1 MITNTHLFRKLSSL
15 TLVVAFLISACGA
28 AETATIEPTV
38 DVNAIY
44 TQAAATIA
52 VGLTQTEQAKPT
64 ATPIPPTET
73 PEPTATLQPIDFAP
87 PTAAPT
93 IALVATQVGFPT
105 PTIDASAAFGCHNAT
120 LLADV
125 TVPYGANY
133 KPGDKFTKTWRIR
146 NTGSCDWNRG
156 FLLQFYGGDSFG
168 AATKTIDQK
177 IPAGGVME
185 ISIAMT
191 APNLPGTVSSYW
203 RLATE
208 AGKPFGSL
216 LGVTITLPAAAQ
228 TTTSP
233 TGCLN
238 AALVSQSPASG
249 AEIKQGDGFTTTL
262 VLQNTGSCEWNSDF
276 KITFVGGDMLGSDSA
291 KLRKGRINPGANV
304 EISLPMTAPSGMGQ
318 VVSSWQLASDEGVLF
333 GPVYTII
340 ITLK

>member
-1 MITNTHLFRKLSSL
+1 MKTNPSLSRTFASL
-15 TLVVAFLISACGA
+15 ALAFALLLGACSSA
-28 AETATIEPTV
+28 TPTPEPTV

-52 VGLTQTEQAKPT
+52 AELTQTEQAKPT

-73 PEPTATLQPIDFAP
+73 PEPTATLQPIDFSP
-87 PTAAPT
+87 PTEAPT
-93 IALVATQVGFPT
+93 IAAVATQAGFPT
-105 PTIDASAAFGCHNAT
+105 PTTDASAAFGCHNAT

-156 FLLQFYGGDSFG
+156 FLLTFIGGDSFG
-168 AATKTIDQK
+168 AANKTIDQK
-177 IPAGGVME
+177 IPAGGIME

-191 APNLPGTVSSYW
+191 APNLPGTNSSYW
-203 RLATE
+203 QLATDT
-208 AGKPFGSL
+208 GKPFGSL

-228 TTTSP
+228 TTTTP

-249 AEIKQGDGFTTTL
+249 AEIKQGDDFTATW

-276 KITFVGGDMLGSDSA
+276 KITFVGGNVLGSDST

-304 EISLPMTAPSGMGQ
+304 EISLQMTAPSGVGQ